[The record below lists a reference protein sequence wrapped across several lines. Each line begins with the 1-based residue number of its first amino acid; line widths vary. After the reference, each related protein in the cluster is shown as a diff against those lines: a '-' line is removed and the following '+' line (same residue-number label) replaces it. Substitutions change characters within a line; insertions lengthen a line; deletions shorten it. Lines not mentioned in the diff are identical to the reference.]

1 MTANVSW
8 RELYQAALVEVQ
20 PGELQGRIDAAAEAI
35 CRRNEE
41 IKQAGSQSSAEQQ
54 AIADA
59 LRTLRVLARTEC
71 PSHLPLETDVPESDV
86 AS

>member
-1 MTANVSW
+1 MTANFSW

-20 PGELQGRIDAAAEAI
+20 PDELRRRIDAAEDAI

-41 IKQAGSQSSAEQQ
+41 LKLAGSQTSAEQQ

-59 LRTLRVLARTEC
+59 LRTLGILARTEC
-71 PSHLPLETDVPESDV
+71 PSHLSLETGVPESDV